1 MKIIHTYNMTQKW
14 VVLWGKFIAL
24 SVSVY
29 IKVYK
34 ICVEIMPAGILGG
47 IV

>member
-24 SVSVY
+24 SVY